1 MISTNMANDHSL
13 LASAELCEG
22 RVNITWH
29 DGFSACYHDISLR
42 HSPGFP
48 GARRPAGPEGR
59 FLRDKQSTQVIA
71 AEISESGELLLI
83 GTMDAAQSTMLTGYA
98 ITRMW
103 ITSIRFDKE

>member
-1 MISTNMANDHSL
+1 MMGTNMANDRL
-13 LASAELCEG
+13 LIESAELCEG

-71 AEISESGELLLI
+71 AEISESGEL
-83 GTMDAAQSTMLTGYA
+83 SP
-98 ITRMW
+98 
-103 ITSIRFDKE
+103 